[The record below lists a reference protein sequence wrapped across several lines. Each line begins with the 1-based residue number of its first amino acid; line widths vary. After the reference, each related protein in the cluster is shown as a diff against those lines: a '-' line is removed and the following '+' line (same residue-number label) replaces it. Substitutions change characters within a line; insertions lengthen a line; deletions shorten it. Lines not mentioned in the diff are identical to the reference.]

1 MGRLP
6 KGRKEIAIRLRGDLT
21 AKAHLPD
28 TIRRGKKNEDH
39 VPPRMANER
48 AEEAPNDV
56 PRRSGGFL
64 RMGTSSS
71 RNGLLRRARA
81 SARPNRFLRALWSLG
96 LLT

>member
-1 MGRLP
+1 MHARQGDIFFD
-6 KGRKEIAIRLRGDLT
+6 EINDPR
-21 AKAHLPD
+21 HL
-28 TIRRGKKNEDH
+28 E
-39 VPPRMANER
+39 EE
-48 AEEAPNDV
+48 EEAPNDV

-81 SARPNRFLRALWSLG
+81 SARPNRFLRAHWSLG